1 MSVDADTVRRVA
13 HLARIAVAED
23 EVEHLRG
30 ELNAILAFVE
40 ELAGVDVEGI
50 EPMTSVTPMAMRMRK
65 DEVSDGGI
73 ADAVMANAPAR
84 EDHFFLVPKVVE

>member
-1 MSVDADTVRRVA
+1 MSVAADTVRRVA
-13 HLARIAVAED
+13 HLARLAVAED

-40 ELAGVDVEGI
+40 QLAEAEVDGV
-50 EPMTSVTPMAMRMRK
+50 EPMTSVTPMAMKVRK
-65 DEVSDGGI
+65 DEVTDGGI
-73 ADAVMANAPAR
+73 ADAIMANAPAR

>member
-13 HLARIAVAED
+13 HLARITVAED

-50 EPMTSVTPMAMRMRK
+50 EPMTSVTPMAIKLRE
-65 DEVSDGGI
+65 DEVTDGGI
-73 ADAVMANAPAR
+73 ADQIIANAPAH
-84 EDHFFLVPKVVE
+84 EHHFFLVPKVVE

>member
-13 HLARIAVAED
+13 HLARLAVAED

-40 ELAGVDVEGI
+40 QLAEAEVDGV
-50 EPMTSVTPMAMRMRK
+50 EPMTSVTPMAMKMRK
-65 DEVSDGGI
+65 DEVTDGGI
-73 ADAVMANAPAR
+73 ADAIMANAPAR
-84 EDHFFLVPKVVE
+84 EDHFFVVPKVVE

>member
-13 HLARIAVAED
+13 HLARLAIAED

-40 ELAGVDVEGI
+40 QLAEAKVDGV
-50 EPMTSVTPMAMRMRK
+50 EPMTSVTPMAMKMRK
-65 DEVSDGGI
+65 DEVTDGGI
-73 ADAVMANAPAR
+73 ADAIMANAPAR